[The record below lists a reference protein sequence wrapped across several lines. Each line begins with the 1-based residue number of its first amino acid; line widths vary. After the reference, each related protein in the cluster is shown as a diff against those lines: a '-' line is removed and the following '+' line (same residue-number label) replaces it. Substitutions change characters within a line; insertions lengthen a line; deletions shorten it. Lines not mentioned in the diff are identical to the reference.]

1 MLDAVIGAL
10 SSKAAP
16 VLASLGG
23 SALSF
28 LGGERRND
36 SQVQA
41 ANAQMEFQR
50 EMSGSAYQRA
60 VADMKAAGINPMLA
74 AKQGGASTPMG
85 AMPQIQDTLTPAV
98 QSGVSAYQGT
108 SSANLAQEQE
118 LVAEATVD
126 KIIEEIKNVPL
137 EGERLF
143 RAANLLYMQANLASQ
158 QQLTESQRYDNVKAA
173 TAKLLQ
179 ETDLIGLDVEAART
193 LDNIGREA
201 KQLQPIIEIM
211 KSFIRR

>member
-1 MLDAVIGAL
+1 MLDAVVGAL

-118 LVAEATVD
+118 AVAEKNAE
-126 KIIEEIKNVPL
+126 KIEEEIKNIPI
-137 EGERLF
+137 EGLRLKSAVYLLNEQSAL
-143 RAANLLYMQANLASQ
+143 AAQQ
-158 QQLTESQRYDNVKAA
+158 GQTQTVIRQQLEATIGKLVAEKDLLNLDIGAA
-173 TAKLLQ
+173 QL
-179 ETDLIGLDVEAART
+179 
-193 LDNIGREA
+193 LDNLGRES
-201 KQLQPIIEIM
+201 KQLLPIIEIL
-211 KSFIRR
+211 KTFIRR

>member
-1 MLDAVIGAL
+1 MLDAVVGAL

-85 AMPQIQDTLTPAV
+85 AMPQMQDTLTPAV

-158 QQLTESQRYDNVKAA
+158 QQLTEAQRYDNVKAA

-179 ETDLIGLDVEAART
+179 ETDLIELDVEAART

>member
-1 MLDAVIGAL
+1 MLDAVVGAL

-126 KIIEEIKNVPL
+126 KIIEEIKNVPI
-137 EGERLF
+137 EGERLR

-158 QQLTESQRYDNVKAA
+158 QQLTETQRYDNVKAA

-179 ETDLIGLDVEAART
+179 ETDLIELDVEAART